1 MFCAKCGR
9 EIENDSKFCPY
20 CGANTNINLEKNIV
34 DSVQEQRK
42 RKYLRREKIEVVMV
56 LAITAIFLLYNVF
69 N

>member
-1 MFCAKCGR
+1 MFCVKCGR

-20 CGANTNINLEKNIV
+20 FGANTIV